1 MVITILLLYSQKILL
16 NLGKNFTIRPVNQ
29 SAVMPQNDLKP
40 GSIDL
45 TKFSK
50 EIDRLIDQNQRIYN
64 NKDNNVGGDSNIM
77 NKFQKKHKMK
87 NPKKV
92 SSQELLKASMKNNKA
107 SMQYLFDH
115 MSEIELRIWK
125 KLHFRELQCYPQ
137 YDYMNRQKNLNPRMR
152 AILFDWMTEV
162 CKNTN

>member
-1 MVITILLLYSQKILL
+1 
-16 NLGKNFTIRPVNQ
+16 
-29 SAVMPQNDLKP
+29 MPQNDLKP

-77 NKFQKKHKMK
+77 NKYQKKKHKMK

-92 SSQELLKASMKNNKA
+92 SSQELLKASMKNNKRHLCNI
-107 SMQYLFDH
+107 YL
-115 MSEIELRIWK
+115 I
-125 KLHFRELQCYPQ
+125 
-137 YDYMNRQKNLNPRMR
+137 
-152 AILFDWMTEV
+152 T
-162 CKNTN
+162 